1 MVPVSPELYN
11 LRRSDL
17 YHTTSKALKAS
28 IQAVYNGDLVSLASA
43 IASVSSSAATVADVP
58 LVKPFYN
65 GFCRASSSENAVSR
79 RYFSSTFP
87 RRLVIVILLYEFGS

>member
-17 YHTTSKALKAS
+17 CHTTSKALEAF
-28 IQAVYNGDLVSLASA
+28 IQAVYNGELVSLASA
-43 IASVSSSAATVADVP
+43 IASVNRNAATVADVP
-58 LVKPFYN
+58 LVKPFCN

-79 RYFSSTFP
+79 RYFFKHFPYKAGNSYSS
-87 RRLVIVILLYEFGS
+87 I